1 MDLILDASSMK
12 FQAGDGFSPR
22 LDKDGVHRRDKQGG
36 TGLPL
41 YAVPLVVWLTGKG
54 VETILVTVAIAGDPP
69 AVDQGQPMLVEG
81 LQAMP
86 WVQNG
91 NVRVAYRAS
100 NVVPV
105 NGSGP
110 GSGAKSAPSSGS

>member
-1 MDLILDASSMK
+1 MDLILDAASMK
-12 FQAGDGFSPR
+12 FQAGDKFSPR

-36 TGLPL
+36 TNLPL
-41 YAVPLVVWLTGKG
+41 YAVPLVVWLEGKG

-69 AVDQGQPMLVEG
+69 AVSQGQVMSVHG

-91 NVRVAYRAS
+91 NVRVAYRATS
-100 NVVPV
+100 VVPD
-105 NGSGP
+105 NGPSPSG
-110 GSGAKSAPSSGS
+110 KS

>member
-1 MDLILDASSMK
+1 MNLILDASSMK
-12 FQAGDGFSPR
+12 FQAGDSFSPR

-36 TGLPL
+36 TNLPL

-54 VETILVTVAIAGDPP
+54 VETILVTVALQGEPP
-69 AVDQGQPMLVEG
+69 AIHQGQQMLVEG

-100 NVVPV
+100 TVVPV

-110 GSGAKSAPSSGS
+110 SAKPSPTSAN